1 MCVVSGDKNKMF
13 IYFLCAYPE
22 NTHCVCQ
29 AHVGYFSIA
38 NAIVLLQA
46 LKSCLKATNKI
57 ILVQLYQAFSSV
69 IENFY
74 FPPAVYML
82 IYYIVPVLCITL
94 TTYPL
99 DYDTFLLQ

>member
-1 MCVVSGDKNKMF
+1 MCVMSGDKNKMF
-13 IYFLCAYPE
+13 VYFLFTYPE
-22 NTHCVCQ
+22 NTHYACQ

-46 LKSCLKATNKI
+46 LKSCLKATYKI
-57 ILVQLYQAFSSV
+57 MLVQLYQAFSSV

-74 FPPAVYML
+74 LPPVVYML
-82 IYYIVPVLCITL
+82 IYYIVPVLCIPL
-94 TTYPL
+94 ITYPL

>member
-13 IYFLCAYPE
+13 VYFLCTYPE
-22 NTHCVCQ
+22 NTHYACQ

-46 LKSCLKATNKI
+46 LSCLKATYKI

-74 FPPAVYML
+74 LPPVIYML
-82 IYYIVPVLCITL
+82 FYYIVSVLCIPPNYLPTGL
-94 TTYPL
+94 
-99 DYDTFLLQ
+99 